1 MRPLTAI
8 FILLLFFCG
17 KTPPP
22 ANPKSYAEDFRI
34 LVTSLRELDPM
45 AYKVMN
51 RDTFDAHAKST
62 EERLLTAKS
71 RNEAIYMMQEF
82 MYDLGDSHAT
92 IASSYGNLSVNRILP
107 FKIFILNN
115 KIYVRSYERDTSL
128 NGEEI
133 FSIDGVPAKT
143 IIDSLKIFYP
153 NDGRRDIIGFGLP
166 ALFNSLYAAFCHEAD
181 TFHIMTSK
189 GGFNLASVRKDEA
202 PFGNLVAYSWLG
214 YTNADPT
221 YCKQVNEDYGYFR
234 FTDFAKEEDG
244 HTIEDEFSQLITDL
258 NSRGIKNLVIDL
270 RYNSG
275 GDPYIAGR
283 MATHFTT
290 RPLQI
295 FQRLILTST
304 RRVTYA
310 SYMVRNFAYR
320 FRLAGTRVRGDHRE
334 KVKHERGLQ
343 EYNPSPNHFDGTVY
357 VITGSMTGS
366 AATMLCRYLQDLPN
380 VHFVGTETEGGTN
393 YFCAHKHCELTLP
406 NNGIYVT
413 FGMQLVELE
422 KGSSDSQK
430 PHGIIPAH
438 SPAYI
443 IDDLMRARDLE
454 LEWIRND
461 IAEKK
466 QE

>member
-1 MRPLTAI
+1 MKPFAAI

-17 KTPPP
+17 KTPPTP
-22 ANPKSYAEDFRI
+22 NPKSYAEDFHI

-45 AYKVMN
+45 AYKVMD
-51 RDTFDAHAKST
+51 RDTFDARAKST

-71 RNEAIYMMQEF
+71 RNEAIYIMQEF

-92 IASSYGNLSVNRILP
+92 ITSSYGNLFVDRVLP
-107 FKIFILNN
+107 FKVDILYGRL
-115 KIYVRSYERDTSL
+115 YVRHNYWGDTTL

-133 FSIDGVPAKT
+133 YSIDGVPAKK
-143 IIDSLKIFYP
+143 IIDSVKIFYP

-181 TFHIMTSK
+181 TFHVSTSK
-189 GGFNLASVRKDEA
+189 GDFNLPSVKKGE
-202 PFGNLVAYSWLG
+202 PPLGLLVSYNWRA
-214 YTNADPT
+214 YTNADPPYRNKLT
-221 YCKQVNEDYGYFR
+221 DDYGYFR

-244 HTIEDEFSQLITDL
+244 HKIEEEFDQLITDM

-290 RPLQI
+290 QP
-295 FQRLILTST
+295 FPVFERLILTNN
-304 RRVTYA
+304 RKVTYA

-343 EYNPSPNHFDGTVY
+343 EYDPSPNHFDGTVY
-357 VITGSMTGS
+357 VITASMTGS
-366 AATMLCRYLQDLPN
+366 AATMLCKYLQDLPN
-380 VHFVGTETEGGTN
+380 VRFVGSETEGATN

-413 FGMQLVELE
+413 FGMQIVELQ
-422 KGSSDSQK
+422 KGSSDTQK
-430 PHGIIPAH
+430 PTGIIPLNA
-438 SPAYI
+438 PLYT
-443 IDDLMRARDLE
+443 IDDIAHARDKE
-454 LEWIRND
+454 MDWIRND
-461 IAEKK
+461 ISANK
-466 QE
+466 